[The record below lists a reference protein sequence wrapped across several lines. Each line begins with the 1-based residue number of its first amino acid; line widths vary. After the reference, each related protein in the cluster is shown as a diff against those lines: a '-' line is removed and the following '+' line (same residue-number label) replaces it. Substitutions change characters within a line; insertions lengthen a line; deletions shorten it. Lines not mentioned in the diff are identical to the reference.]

1 MLRYYSQFVDYEAI
15 GLKIAGLY
23 TDAESAVDDII
34 KNPGIVITDI
44 NMPGINGIEM
54 IRTIKKQNNKS
65 HFIVLSGYDD
75 YHLVKEAFKLG
86 VTDYLLKS
94 ELEEIDLINV
104 LNDIMLADDTLIR
117 GKADR
122 EKIVK
127 QFVWGSV
134 FQNSNY
140 NKINIKKNENVGICV
155 AQIINWDD
163 ITQQEW
169 NGDKESLQYGTHN
182 VVSEIMTEYNKCEFF
197 FDAYDR
203 IFFII
208 SGDKSEAQ
216 SVAEKI
222 ATRVKEVLNSIF
234 EYEVRLGYIGVT
246 NERKKLREYAYLAIK
261 SVKYYFCTGNWINI
275 YAEDQNKM
283 HLVDCITKYNI
294 FGDLLNSI
302 GMQESVK
309 FDDSIFPHS
318 FSVQDTENVIELYKN
333 YLFSIRNTYAKYR
346 LDYEN
351 ITELFYYFYD
361 SKQLTEMIKNRIIN
375 LNAKLRDESNIMTVV
390 KNFIKNNYNRDID
403 LTVIANKF
411 KINYFWLSRKF
422 SEQFGTSFKKY
433 LTEIRMNKS
442 MDLIN
447 SSNYKLK
454 EIAEMVGY
462 YNYETF
468 SKVFNKYFGKSPN
481 EYIKSRK
488 L

>member
-1 MLRYYSQFVDYEAI
+1 M
-15 GLKIAGLY
+15 
-23 TDAESAVDDII
+23 
-34 KNPGIVITDI
+34 
-44 NMPGINGIEM
+44 
-54 IRTIKKQNNKS
+54 
-65 HFIVLSGYDD
+65 
-75 YHLVKEAFKLG
+75 
-86 VTDYLLKS
+86 
-94 ELEEIDLINV
+94 
-104 LNDIMLADDTLIR
+104 
-117 GKADR
+117 
-122 EKIVK
+122 
-127 QFVWGSV
+127 
-134 FQNSNY
+134 
-140 NKINIKKNENVGICV
+140 
-155 AQIINWDD
+155 
-163 ITQQEW
+163 
-169 NGDKESLQYGTHN
+169 
-182 VVSEIMTEYNKCEFF
+182 
-197 FDAYDR
+197 
-203 IFFII
+203 
-208 SGDKSEAQ
+208 
-216 SVAEKI
+216 
-222 ATRVKEVLNSIF
+222 
-234 EYEVRLGYIGVT
+234 
-246 NERKKLREYAYLAIK
+246 
-261 SVKYYFCTGNWINI
+261 
-275 YAEDQNKM
+275 
-283 HLVDCITKYNI
+283 
-294 FGDLLNSI
+294 
-302 GMQESVK
+302 
-309 FDDSIFPHS
+309 
-318 FSVQDTENVIELYKN
+318 
-333 YLFSIRNTYAKYR
+333 FSIRNTYAKYI